1 MMVISYFKLL
11 NPNLED
17 ICRSMGGKWYHIIK
31 DVIVPNS
38 KRMLLDVFVYIFTNS
53 MITISAVSMLFT
65 SRTMLLAVQI
75 TTYNDQG
82 AWESA
87 IAVSLLI
94 LAINAAVKLLQSMRL
109 DDGGGRIKHQKGIGD
124 EQT

>member
-1 MMVISYFKLL
+1 MMVVSHFKLL

-17 ICRSMGGKWYHIIK
+17 ICRSMGGKWYHIVK
-31 DVIVPNS
+31 DVIIPNS
-38 KRMLLDVFVYIFTNS
+38 TRMLLDAFVYLFTNS

-65 SRTMLLAVQI
+65 SKTVLLSLQI
-75 TTYNDQG
+75 TTYNEQG

-109 DDGGGRIKHQKGIGD
+109 EGGSREQKSQHGQ
-124 EQT
+124 EA